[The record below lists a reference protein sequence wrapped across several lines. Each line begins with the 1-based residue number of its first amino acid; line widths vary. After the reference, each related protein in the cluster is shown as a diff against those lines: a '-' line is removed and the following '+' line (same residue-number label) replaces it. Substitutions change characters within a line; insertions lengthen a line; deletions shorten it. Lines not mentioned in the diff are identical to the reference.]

1 MKQVPRGFTLI
12 ELLVV
17 VAIIGVLSSLVLAIL
32 SSARVSGRDSK
43 RLGDVKQ
50 LQTALQFYY
59 DKNTAYP
66 DTINDLVVGKHIPI
80 EPKDPLTGES
90 YFYDLTQGGAGYHLG
105 SNLEDKNNKALKSDK
120 DSVSDNINGSDGTAN
135 QPSDCGGGSSS
146 KLSCYD
152 VVP

>member
-1 MKQVPRGFTLI
+1 MKQGPRGFTLI

-17 VAIIGVLSSLVLAIL
+17 IAIIGVLAAAVLTIL
-32 SSARVSGRDSK
+32 TSARVSGRDSK
-43 RLGDVKQ
+43 RLGDVKE

-59 DKNTAYP
+59 DKNSVYP
-66 DTINDLVVGKHIPI
+66 DFLSDLVTGKQIPI
-80 EPKDPLTGES
+80 EPKDPRTGEP
-90 YFYDLTQGGAGYHLG
+90 YFYDLTGAGSSYHLG
-105 SNLEDKNNKALKSDK
+105 TNLEDKNNKALKSDK
-120 DSVSDNINGSDGTAN
+120 DSVTDTINGGDGTVS